1 MTTGSVSQA
10 GTEYLFRVNPGVE
23 ASQAGVEYLHR
34 LQPGHAISQAGVEFL
49 YKSSPCGTRR
59 AQLWTITRTDGQVV
73 RLTSL
78 DRELDWREETYA
90 ACNSLL
96 PSAAESVAT
105 VDDGGSINL
114 SGAIASGAIDG
125 WDLYAGLFDGAAIE
139 AWVVGWDPSLTDDG
153 VPKRLIGGTFGDVE
167 QTETGFSVDIVG
179 DGEKLK
185 QTPLVQ
191 QLQPG
196 CRWQFGDDGCGKD
209 LGPLTVSGTIDSAEG
224 LRDFTDAA
232 RSETAG
238 YFTRGTVTF
247 TSGDNSGVSAE
258 IKEHEAGGVFTL
270 WPRVPFPIA
279 AGDTYSMVPGCTNLK
294 AASGGCNGCT
304 AWDNLLR
311 YGGFDKVPGG
321 DKRSAAAIQS
331 STS

>member
-10 GTEYLFRVNPGVE
+10 GVEYLLRVNPSAEV
-23 ASQAGVEYLHR
+23 SQSGVEYLHR
-34 LQPGHAISQAGVEFL
+34 VQPSHAISQAGVEFL

-59 AQLWTITRTDGQVV
+59 AQIWKITRTDGTIV

-78 DRELDWREETYA
+78 DRDLSYRNESYG
-90 ACNSLL
+90 ACNSLQ

-114 SGAIASGAIDG
+114 SGAVASGAIDG
-125 WDLYAGLFDGAAIE
+125 WDLYAGLYDGATIE
-139 AWVVGWDPSLTDDG
+139 AWIVGWDPTLSDDG
-153 VPKRLIGGTFGDVE
+153 IPKRLIKGTFGNVDL
-167 QTETGFSVDIVG
+167 TETGFSVDIIG

-196 CRWQFGDDGCGKD
+196 CRWQFGDVGCGKD
-209 LGPLTVSGTIDSAEG
+209 LAPLTVTGTVDIGEG
-224 LRDFTDAA
+224 LREFTDAGRVEA
-232 RSETAG
+232 AG
-238 YFTRGTVTF
+238 YFTRGIVTF
-247 TSGDNSGVSAE
+247 TSGMNNGTGAE
-258 IKEHEAGGVFTL
+258 IKEHATGGVFTL
-270 WPRVPFPIA
+270 WPRLPFPVA
-279 AGDTYSMVPGCTNLK
+279 TGDTYSMVPGCTNLK
-294 AASGGCNGCT
+294 ASSGGCQGCT
-304 AWDNLLR
+304 DWGQLLR
-311 YGGFDKVPGG
+311 YGGFDKVPGR